1 MTPSLRMVVVA
12 LWLAPLAV
20 GLSPAKEKDPLN
32 VEKGALDEIHL
43 KVPAISGGVPVI
55 LRPFSTAGCNF
66 GTGGDDAKNVQRSDA
81 TRTLAKVGPEY
92 LRDSLKASLSESHVF
107 GELLT
112 GGTEAIPDN
121 ALVVE
126 GSFVRID
133 PGSRA
138 KRYWISFGAG
148 LSGVQVKGTVK
159 DASGKVLAEFTHF
172 RRSGIGLGGGDY
184 VKFLTD
190 DTKDVG
196 SDIGLFLVTWAG
208 GGDLHLRPG
217 TETPPRDP
225 SGDQ

>member
-1 MTPSLRMVVVA
+1 MAVTA
-12 LWLAPLAV
+12 LWLALLAV
-20 GLSPAKEKDPLN
+20 GLSSAKEKDPLYI
-32 VEKGALDEIHL
+32 EKGALDEIHL
-43 KVPAISGGVPVI
+43 KVPAIHGGVPVI
-55 LRPFSTAGCNF
+55 LHPFSTAGCNF
-66 GTGGDDAKNVQRSDA
+66 GTGGDDAKNEQRSDA
-81 TRTLAKVGPEY
+81 TRTLAKVAPDY
-92 LRDSLKASLSESHVF
+92 LRDSLKAALTESHVF

-112 GGTEAIPDN
+112 GGAETIPDN

-148 LSGVQVKGTVK
+148 MSGVQVKGTVK
-159 DASGKVLAEFTHF
+159 DASGKVLAEFTHR
-172 RRSGIGLGGGDY
+172 RRSGIGVGGGDY

-208 GGDLHLRPG
+208 GGDLHARPE
-217 TETPPRDP
+217 TETPSRNP
-225 SGDQ
+225 SDDQ

>member
-1 MTPSLRMVVVA
+1 MAVVA
-12 LWLAPLAV
+12 LWLASLAV
-20 GLSPAKEKDPLN
+20 GLSPAKEKDPL
-32 VEKGALDEIHL
+32 VIEKGALDEIHL
-43 KVPAISGGVPVI
+43 KVPAISRGVPVI

-66 GTGGDDAKNVQRSDA
+66 GTGGDDAKNAQRSDA
-81 TRTLAKVGPEY
+81 TRTLAKVAPEY
-92 LRDSLKASLSESHVF
+92 LSDSLKAALTESHAF

-112 GGTEAIPDN
+112 GGTETVPDS

-126 GSFVRID
+126 GSFVKID

-148 LSGVQVKGTVK
+148 MSGVQVKGTVK
-159 DASGKVLAEFTHF
+159 DASGKVLAEFTHR
-172 RRSGIGLGGGDY
+172 RRSGIGVGGGDY

-208 GGDLHLRPG
+208 GGDLHIRPG

-225 SGDQ
+225 SDDQ